1 MSDKNLKRG
10 VYIVLSLL
18 ILLFYTKD
26 IDLNKGDSYKNTKLI
41 TEPDIIQVLVNKKY
55 YLPDNFIP
63 NDLELVSVKYANE
76 DKYLRKEARIAFEML
91 SENAKK
97 EGYTII
103 AVSTYRPYEYQ
114 KKLYQEYVSTM
125 GSDYAEHCS
134 AKAGHSEH
142 QTGLAVDVEGS
153 NHDYDDFENSKE
165 FMWMK
170 ENAHLFGFILR
181 YPKGKTNITGF
192 KYEPWHYRYVGIEV
206 AKTIYEENLT
216 LEEYYDKYI
225 NLN

>member
-1 MSDKNLKRG
+1 MSNKNLKRC
-10 VYIVLSLL
+10 VYIVLVLL

-26 IDLNKGDSYKNTKLI
+26 IDLNKGDSYENTKII

-55 YLPDNFIP
+55 YLPENYIP

-76 DKYLRKEARIAFEML
+76 NKYLRKEAKGAFEAL
-91 SENAKK
+91 SETAKK
-97 EGYTII
+97 QGYTII

-134 AKAGHSEH
+134 AKPGHSEH

-165 FMWMK
+165 FAWMK
-170 ENAHLFGFILR
+170 KNAHLFGFILR
-181 YPKGKTNITGF
+181 YPEGKTTITGF
-192 KYEPWHYRYVGIEV
+192 KYEPWHYRYVGKDV
-206 AKTIYEENLT
+206 AKIIYEENLT
-216 LEEYYDKYI
+216 LEEYYNKYI